1 MKLISI
7 VTPTFNEEDNI
18 EEIYNEVKKVMQGF
32 PNYAY
37 EHIFIDNA
45 STDTTVEKLKA
56 KAKIDKSLKIIVN
69 SRNFGAIRSPYYG
82 HLQAKGDAVVDIPA
96 DLQDPPALIA
106 DFIKKWEEGFKV
118 VVGVKTISRE
128 NSVMYFIR
136 SVYYKI
142 LKKVSETEIVEHSTG
157 FGLYDKSVIEIMKKI
172 DDPYPLFRSVVSEIG
187 FERAKVE
194 YVQERRK
201 KGISSGNYSKSFYRL
216 YDAGVLGIMSSSK
229 LPLRIAIF
237 LGFIMSFLSL
247 LVSIGYLV
255 LKIFL
260 GVHFQVGFA
269 SLIIGLFFFLSVQ
282 LFFIGVLGEYIGAIY
297 TQVLRRPIVI
307 EKERI
312 NFD

>member
-1 MKLISI
+1 MKMISI
-7 VTPTFNEEDNI
+7 VTPTFNEEENI
-18 EEIYNEVKKVMQGF
+18 DEIYNSVRNVMLKL
-32 PNYAY
+32 PRYSY

-45 STDTTVEKLKA
+45 SFDKTVEKLKE
-56 KAKIDKSLKIIVN
+56 KAKTDKNLKIIVN

-96 DLQDPPALIA
+96 DLQDPPALIEE
-106 DFIKKWEEGFKV
+106 FIKKWEEGFKV
-118 VVGVKTISRE
+118 VVGIKTKSRE
-128 NSVMYFIR
+128 NFIMYFIR

-157 FGLYDKSVIEIMKKI
+157 FGLYDRSIIEIMKKI

-187 FERAKVE
+187 FERARIE

-201 KGISSGNYSKSFYRL
+201 KGISPGNYSKSFYRL

-237 LGFIMSFLSL
+237 LGFIMSGLSL
-247 LVSIGYLV
+247 LVSIGYLL
-255 LKIFL
+255 LKIVL
-260 GVHFQVGFA
+260 WNSFQVGFA

-297 TQVLRRPIVI
+297 TQVLKRPLVI

>member
-1 MKLISI
+1 
-7 VTPTFNEEDNI
+7 
-18 EEIYNEVKKVMQGF
+18 
-32 PNYAY
+32 
-37 EHIFIDNA
+37 
-45 STDTTVEKLKA
+45 
-56 KAKIDKSLKIIVN
+56 
-69 SRNFGAIRSPYYG
+69 
-82 HLQAKGDAVVDIPA
+82 
-96 DLQDPPALIA
+96 
-106 DFIKKWEEGFKV
+106 
-118 VVGVKTISRE
+118 
-128 NSVMYFIR
+128 
-136 SVYYKI
+136 
-142 LKKVSETEIVEHSTG
+142 
-157 FGLYDKSVIEIMKKI
+157 MKKI